1 MDISVNAAKS
11 FSSEPGVPPEITN
24 FLRRWL
30 ELPELEQRALNAL
43 AGEIGF
49 VSADVAKQVLNITNR
64 LAGIID
70 ATREQSGTAHT
81 LVDSIQSVKV
91 DGEAIPVLQ
100 LAGELRQTFEQFADK
115 VSVLSS
121 RGESMTQALDG
132 VLAELKSV
140 EGSVARI
147 DKINKRTNLLAL
159 NAKIEAARA
168 GAAGRGFAVVADE
181 VRELATAVN
190 ELSVMI
196 RRQIGSIADGLHSTC
211 SLLGDVAIVGASK
224 EHLSVHARMDTIIG
238 CLVDQNSQYAGILD
252 KSAAAAE
259 KITNDIS
266 SIVFSMQFEDRARQH
281 LETVCHILTAVAAA
295 SSDLSKEMPAELAR
309 YADSASL
316 HAWAEGLLAMSFNPE
331 MHKRLAAKI
340 LQRHEELPPTTIS
353 AANGSGGHDEDA
365 GVEFF

>member
-1 MDISVNAAKS
+1 MDISVNTAKS
-11 FSSEPGVPPEITN
+11 FSREPGFPPEIAAV
-24 FLRRWL
+24 LRRWL
-30 ELPELEQRALNAL
+30 ELPELERHALEAL
-43 AGEIGF
+43 VYEIDF
-49 VSADVAKQVLNITNR
+49 VTADVAKQVLNITNR

-70 ATREQSGTAHT
+70 ATREQTGTART
-81 LVDSIQSVKV
+81 LVNSIQSVKV
-91 DGEAIPVLQ
+91 DGEDIPILQ
-100 LAGELRQTFEQFADK
+100 LAGDLRQTFEQFGQK
-115 VSVLSS
+115 ISVLSS
-121 RGESMTQALDG
+121 RGVSMSHALDG

-168 GAAGRGFAVVADE
+168 GTAGRGFAVVADE

-196 RRQIGSIADGLHSTC
+196 RRQIASIAEGLHSTC
-211 SLLGDVAIVGASK
+211 ALLGDVATVGMSEENA
-224 EHLSVHARMDTIIG
+224 SVHTRMDTVMR
-238 CLVDQNSQYAGILD
+238 CLVDQNSQYAGVLD

-281 LETVCHILTAVAAA
+281 LETVCKIMMAVAAVNA
-295 SSDLSKEMPAELAR
+295 DLAKEMPAQLAGS
-309 YADSASL
+309 ADGAGL
-316 HAWAEGLLAMSFNPE
+316 RGWAEGLLAMSFNPE
-331 MHKRLAAKI
+331 MRQRLAAKI
-340 LQRHEELPPTTIS
+340 LQIHEEIPAPKLT
-353 AANGSGGHDEDA
+353 ANGGAGHGDDT